1 MAKLL
6 NQSQKIVLKLKFV
19 QARFCNQQ
27 ARQVSFTV
35 QLRKCYESLGN
46 VWCVG
51 GINHRLCGSWLTFV
65 PLYQRPPY
73 LRAHICMWEITRA
86 QLNFFQSMLSVAMK
100 RCKLNIDSFDRT
112 EELSDFTSMLG
123 CAIHS
128 LARRCHSSRNVPLP
142 GSREKQ

>member
-46 VWCVG
+46 VLVASITG
-51 GINHRLCGSWLTFV
+51 FV
-65 PLYQRPPY
+65 DHDL
-73 LRAHICMWEITRA
+73 HS
-86 QLNFFQSMLSVAMK
+86 F
-100 RCKLNIDSFDRT
+100 RCT
-112 EELSDFTSMLG
+112 SDLL
-123 CAIHS
+123 I
-128 LARRCHSSRNVPLP
+128 
-142 GSREKQ
+142 